1 MDALGKYSVQN
12 LYKLCKIVCR
22 CSIVFLYKNVLQNV
36 DINLLLIVL
45 HRIIFY
51 AVYVRTV
58 LCMNC
63 ICDTSNDYFL
73 I

>member
-12 LYKLCKIVCR
+12 LQKLCKIVRR
-22 CSIVFLYKNVLQNV
+22 CSIVFVYINVLQNV
-36 DINLLLIVL
+36 KTNFLLILL

-58 LCMNC
+58 LRVNWSGLCYP
-63 ICDTSNDYFL
+63 SHE
-73 I
+73 